1 MIEFRE
7 SLRMATSM
15 LLANKLRSSLTMLGI
30 VIGNASVVAMLG
42 IGQGA
47 QELATSQ
54 LEDLGPNVLFVL
66 PGSQRNRRASFNL
79 PKTLV
84 LSDAEAIADQ
94 VPSVAGVA
102 PEINRRLLVSHR
114 SLNTNATVVGTTPE
128 YPAIRNFAVA
138 QGRFLNILDLERHRR
153 VAVLGSE
160 IADRLYQTQT
170 PLGQNIRINNITFE
184 VIGVMETKGSSLGS
198 NQDEF
203 IFIPLD
209 TMVAQLVGRTS
220 PYGIELSWINV
231 KAQDGDSVRAAT
243 FQMENLLRLRHNI
256 QNGEDDF
263 GVSSAK
269 QMLDIVNTITGG
281 LTILLAAIAGISLI
295 VGGIG
300 VMNIMLVSVTERTQE
315 IGLRKALGAGEQD
328 ILSQFLIEAVIVSA
342 SGGVIGVV
350 LGMAIV
356 AIVGALS
363 PLITIISPTA
373 VVVSLTISGSIGL
386 FFGVVPARQAAKLD
400 PIVALRNA

>member
-7 SLRMATSM
+7 SLKMATSM

-47 QELATSQ
+47 QKLATSQ

-84 LSDAEAIADQ
+84 LSDAEAIAGQ

-114 SLNTNATVVGTTPE
+114 NLNTNATIVGTTPE
-128 YPAIRNFAVA
+128 YPAIRNFSVA

-231 KAQDGDSVRAAT
+231 KAKDGDSVGAAT

-256 QNGEDDF
+256 KNGEDDF

-356 AIVGALS
+356 AIVGSLS
-363 PLITIISPTA
+363 PLITVISPAA

>member
-7 SLRMATSM
+7 SLKMATSM
-15 LLANKLRSSLTMLGI
+15 LLANKLRTSLTMLGI

-42 IGQGA
+42 IGQGT
-47 QELATSQ
+47 QRLASSQ
-54 LEDLGPNVLFVL
+54 LEDLGPNVIFVL

-84 LSDAEAIADQ
+84 LSDSEAIAEQ
-94 VPSVAGVA
+94 VPSIDGVA

-114 SLNTNATVVGTTPE
+114 NLNTNAMVVGTTPE
-128 YPAIRNFAVA
+128 YPRIRNFAVA
-138 QGRFLNILDLERHRR
+138 EGRFLNILDLERSQR
-153 VAVLGSE
+153 VAVIGSE
-160 IADRLYQTQT
+160 IADRLYKTQT
-170 PLGQNIRINNITFE
+170 PIGQNIRINNITFE
-184 VIGVMETKGSSLGS
+184 IVGVMETKGASLGS

-209 TMVAQLVGRTS
+209 TMVSQIVGKTS
-220 PYGIELSWINV
+220 PYGIELSWINI
-231 KAQDGDSVRAAT
+231 KADDGDAVRAAT
-243 FQMENLLRLRHNI
+243 FQIENLLRLRHNI
-256 QNGEDDF
+256 KDGEDDF

-269 QMLDIVNTITGG
+269 QMLDIVGTITGG

-342 SGGVIGVV
+342 SGGVIGVI
-350 LGMAIV
+350 LGMGIV
-356 AIVGALS
+356 VIVGSVS
-363 PLITIISPTA
+363 PLITVISPLA
-373 VVVSLTISGSIGL
+373 VVVSLTISGGIGL

>member
-1 MIEFRE
+1 
-7 SLRMATSM
+7 M

-47 QELATSQ
+47 QRLATSQ

-84 LSDAEAIADQ
+84 LSDAEAIAAQ

-114 SLNTNATVVGTTPE
+114 NVNTNATVVGTTPE
-128 YPAIRNFAVA
+128 YPAIRNFSVA

-153 VAVLGSE
+153 VAVIGSE

-170 PLGQNIRINNITFE
+170 PLGQNIRISNITFE

-231 KAQDGDSVRAAT
+231 KAKDSNSVRAAT

-356 AIVGALS
+356 AIVGSLS
-363 PLITIISPTA
+363 PLITVISPTA

>member
-7 SLRMATSM
+7 SLKMATSM

-47 QELATSQ
+47 QRLATSQ

-84 LSDAEAIADQ
+84 LSDAEAIAAQ

-114 SLNTNATVVGTTPE
+114 NVNTNATVVGTTPE
-128 YPAIRNFAVA
+128 YPAIRNFSVA

-153 VAVLGSE
+153 VAVIGSE

-170 PLGQNIRINNITFE
+170 PLGQNIRISNITFE

-231 KAQDGDSVRAAT
+231 KAKDSNSVRAAT

-356 AIVGALS
+356 AIVGSLS
-363 PLITIISPTA
+363 PLITVISPTA

>member
-1 MIEFRE
+1 
-7 SLRMATSM
+7 M

-84 LSDAEAIADQ
+84 LSDAEAIAGQ

-114 SLNTNATVVGTTPE
+114 NLNTNATVVGTTPE
-128 YPAIRNFAVA
+128 YPAIRNFSVA

-231 KAQDGDSVRAAT
+231 KAKDSDSVGAAT

-256 QNGEDDF
+256 KNGEDDF

-356 AIVGALS
+356 AIVGSLS
-363 PLITIISPTA
+363 PLITVISPAA

>member
-1 MIEFRE
+1 
-7 SLRMATSM
+7 
-15 LLANKLRSSLTMLGI
+15 MLGI

-84 LSDAEAIADQ
+84 LSDAEAIAGQ

-114 SLNTNATVVGTTPE
+114 NLNTNATIVGTTPE
-128 YPAIRNFAVA
+128 YPAIRNFSVA

-231 KAQDGDSVRAAT
+231 KAKDGDSVGAAT

-256 QNGEDDF
+256 KNGEDDF

-356 AIVGALS
+356 AIVGSLS
-363 PLITIISPTA
+363 PLITVISPAA

>member
-7 SLRMATSM
+7 SLKMATNM

-42 IGQGA
+42 IGQGT
-47 QELATSQ
+47 QKLAASQ
-54 LEDLGPNVLFVL
+54 LADLGPNVMFVL
-66 PGSQRNRRASFNL
+66 PGSQRTRRATFNL
-79 PKTLV
+79 PRTLV
-84 LSDAEAIADQ
+84 LADAEAIAEQ
-94 VPSVAGVA
+94 VPSVEGVA

-114 SLNTNATVVGTTPE
+114 NLNTNAMVVGTTPE
-128 YPAIRNFAVA
+128 YPRIRSFNVD
-138 QGRFLNILDLERHRR
+138 QGRFLNILDLERARR
-153 VAVLGSE
+153 VAVIGSE
-160 IADRLYQTQT
+160 IADRLYKTQT
-170 PLGQNIRINNITFE
+170 PLGQTIRINNISFE
-184 VIGVMETKGSSLGS
+184 IIGVMETKGSTLGS

-203 IFIPLD
+203 IFIPLE
-209 TMVAQLVGRTS
+209 TMVAQIVGKTS

-231 KAQDGDSVRAAT
+231 KANDSEAIRAAK
-243 FQMENLLRLRHNI
+243 FQIENLLRLRHNI
-256 QNGEDDF
+256 QNNEDDF

-269 QMLDIVNTITGG
+269 QMLDIVSNITGG

-315 IGLRKALGAGEQD
+315 IGLRKALGAAEQD

-342 SGGVIGVV
+342 TGGVIGVV
-350 LGMAIV
+350 IGAGIV
-356 AIVGALS
+356 WIVGSAS
-363 PLITIISPTA
+363 PLMTVISPLA
-373 VVVSLTISGSIGL
+373 IGMSLTISGGIGL
-386 FFGVVPARQAAKLD
+386 FFGVFPARRAAKLD

>member
-1 MIEFRE
+1 
-7 SLRMATSM
+7 
-15 LLANKLRSSLTMLGI
+15 
-30 VIGNASVVAMLG
+30 MLG

-84 LSDAEAIADQ
+84 LSDAEAIAGQ

-114 SLNTNATVVGTTPE
+114 NLNTNATVVGTTPE
-128 YPAIRNFAVA
+128 YPAIRNFSVA

-231 KAQDGDSVRAAT
+231 KAKDSDSVGAAT

-256 QNGEDDF
+256 KNGEDDF

-356 AIVGALS
+356 AIVGSLS
-363 PLITIISPTA
+363 PLITVISPAA

>member
-7 SLRMATSM
+7 SLKMATSM

-47 QELATSQ
+47 QKLATSQ

-84 LSDAEAIADQ
+84 LSDAEAIAGQ

-114 SLNTNATVVGTTPE
+114 NLNTNATIVGTTPE
-128 YPAIRNFAVA
+128 YPAIRNFSVA

-184 VIGVMETKGSSLGS
+184 IIGVMETKGSSLGS

-231 KAQDGDSVRAAT
+231 KAKDGDSVGAAT

-256 QNGEDDF
+256 KNGEDDF

-356 AIVGALS
+356 AIVGSLS
-363 PLITIISPTA
+363 PLITVISPAA

>member
-1 MIEFRE
+1 
-7 SLRMATSM
+7 MATSM

-84 LSDAEAIADQ
+84 LSDAEAIAGQ

-114 SLNTNATVVGTTPE
+114 NLNTNATIVGTTPE
-128 YPAIRNFAVA
+128 YPAIRNFSVA

-231 KAQDGDSVRAAT
+231 KAKDGDSVGAAT

-256 QNGEDDF
+256 KNGEDDF

-356 AIVGALS
+356 AIVGSLS
-363 PLITIISPTA
+363 PLITVISPAA

>member
-1 MIEFRE
+1 
-7 SLRMATSM
+7 M

-47 QELATSQ
+47 QKLATSQ

-84 LSDAEAIADQ
+84 LSDAEAIAGQ

-114 SLNTNATVVGTTPE
+114 NLNTNATIVGTTPE
-128 YPAIRNFAVA
+128 YPAIRNFSVA

-231 KAQDGDSVRAAT
+231 KAKDSDSVGAAT

-256 QNGEDDF
+256 KNGEDDF

-356 AIVGALS
+356 AIVGSLS
-363 PLITIISPTA
+363 PLITVISPAA

>member
-1 MIEFRE
+1 
-7 SLRMATSM
+7 MATSM

-47 QELATSQ
+47 QRLATSQ

-84 LSDAEAIADQ
+84 LSDAEAIAAQ

-114 SLNTNATVVGTTPE
+114 NVNTNATVVGTTPE
-128 YPAIRNFAVA
+128 YPAIRNFSVA

-153 VAVLGSE
+153 VAVIGSE

-170 PLGQNIRINNITFE
+170 PLGQNIRISNITFE

-231 KAQDGDSVRAAT
+231 KAKDSNSVRAAT

-356 AIVGALS
+356 AIVGSLS
-363 PLITIISPTA
+363 PLITVISPTA

>member
-128 YPAIRNFAVA
+128 YPAIRNFSVA

-342 SGGVIGVV
+342 SGGVVGVV

-363 PLITIISPTA
+363 PLITIISPAA

>member
-7 SLRMATSM
+7 SLKMATSM

-47 QELATSQ
+47 QNLASSQ
-54 LEDLGPNVLFVL
+54 LEDLGPNVMFVL
-66 PGSQRNRRASFNL
+66 PGSQRNRRATFNL
-79 PKTLV
+79 PRTLV
-84 LSDAEAIADQ
+84 LSDAEAIASQ
-94 VPSVAGVA
+94 VPSVDGVA
-102 PEINRRLLVSHR
+102 PEINRRLLVAHR
-114 SLNTNATVVGTTPE
+114 NLNTNAMVTGTTPE
-128 YPAIRNFAVA
+128 YPRIRSFYVD
-138 QGRFLNILDLERHRR
+138 QGRFLNTLDLERSRR
-153 VAVLGSE
+153 VAVIGSE
-160 IADRLYQTQT
+160 IADRLYKTQA
-170 PLGQNIRINNITFE
+170 PIGQIIRINNIGFE
-184 VIGVMETKGSSLGS
+184 IIGVMESKGSSLGN
-198 NQDEF
+198 NQDEA

-209 TMVAQLVGRTS
+209 TMVSQIVGKTS
-220 PYGIELSWINV
+220 PYGIELSWINI
-231 KAQDGDSVRAAT
+231 KAKDSESIRAAK
-243 FQMENLLRLRHNI
+243 FQIENLLRLRHNI

-269 QMLDIVNTITGG
+269 QMLDIVSTITGG

-342 SGGVIGVV
+342 SGGVIGV
-350 LGMAIV
+350 AIGAGV
-356 AIVGALS
+356 VWIVGSLS
-363 PLITIISPTA
+363 PLITVISPLA
-373 VVVSLTISGSIGL
+373 IIMSLTISGGIGL
-386 FFGVVPARQAAKLD
+386 FFGVFPARRAAKLD

>member
-7 SLRMATSM
+7 SLKMATSM

-84 LSDAEAIADQ
+84 LSDAEAIAAQ

-128 YPAIRNFAVA
+128 YPAIRNFSVA

>member
-1 MIEFRE
+1 
-7 SLRMATSM
+7 MATSM

>member
-1 MIEFRE
+1 MEFRE
-7 SLRMATSM
+7 SLKMATSM

-84 LSDAEAIADQ
+84 LSDAEAIAGQ

-114 SLNTNATVVGTTPE
+114 NLNTNATIVGTTPE
-128 YPAIRNFAVA
+128 YPAIRNFSVA

-231 KAQDGDSVRAAT
+231 KAKDGDSVGAAT

-256 QNGEDDF
+256 KNGEDDF

-356 AIVGALS
+356 AIVGSLS
-363 PLITIISPTA
+363 PLITVISPAA

>member
-7 SLRMATSM
+7 SLKMATSM

-47 QELATSQ
+47 QNLASSQ
-54 LEDLGPNVLFVL
+54 LEDLGPNVMFVL

-79 PKTLV
+79 PRTLV
-84 LSDAEAIADQ
+84 LSDAEAIASQ
-94 VPSVAGVA
+94 VPSVDGVA
-102 PEINRRLLVSHR
+102 PEINRRLLVAHR
-114 SLNTNATVVGTTPE
+114 NLNTNAMVAGTTPE
-128 YPAIRNFAVA
+128 YPRIRSFYVD
-138 QGRFLNILDLERHRR
+138 QGRFLNTLDLERSRR
-153 VAVLGSE
+153 VAVIGSE
-160 IADRLYQTQT
+160 IADRLYKTQA
-170 PLGQNIRINNITFE
+170 PIGQIIRINNIGFE
-184 VIGVMETKGSSLGS
+184 IIGVMESKGSSLGN
-198 NQDEF
+198 NQDES

-209 TMVAQLVGRTS
+209 TMVSQIVGKTS
-220 PYGIELSWINV
+220 PYGIELSWINI
-231 KAQDGDSVRAAT
+231 KAQDSQSIRAAK
-243 FQMENLLRLRHNI
+243 FQIENLLRLRHNI

-269 QMLDIVNTITGG
+269 QMLDIVSTITGG

-342 SGGVIGVV
+342 SGGVIGV
-350 LGMAIV
+350 AIGAGV
-356 AIVGALS
+356 VWIVGSVS
-363 PLITIISPTA
+363 PLITVISPLA
-373 VVVSLTISGSIGL
+373 IVMSLTISGGIGL
-386 FFGVVPARQAAKLD
+386 FFGVFPARRAAKLD

>member
-7 SLRMATSM
+7 SLKMATSM

-84 LSDAEAIADQ
+84 LSDAEAIAGQ

-114 SLNTNATVVGTTPE
+114 NLNTNATIVGTTPE
-128 YPAIRNFAVA
+128 YPAIRNFSVA

-231 KAQDGDSVRAAT
+231 KAKDGDSVGAAT

-256 QNGEDDF
+256 KNGEDDF

-356 AIVGALS
+356 AIVGSLS
-363 PLITIISPTA
+363 PLITVISPAA

>member
-1 MIEFRE
+1 
-7 SLRMATSM
+7 MATSM

-138 QGRFLNILDLERHRR
+138 QGRFLNTLDLERHRR

-350 LGMAIV
+350 LGMGIV
-356 AIVGALS
+356 VIVGALS

>member
-1 MIEFRE
+1 MEFRE
-7 SLRMATSM
+7 SLKMATSM

-84 LSDAEAIADQ
+84 LSDAEAIAGQ

-114 SLNTNATVVGTTPE
+114 NLNTNATVVGTTPE
-128 YPAIRNFAVA
+128 YPAIRNFSVA

-231 KAQDGDSVRAAT
+231 KAKDSDSVGAAT

-256 QNGEDDF
+256 KNGEDDF

-363 PLITIISPTA
+363 PLITVISPVA

>member
-7 SLRMATSM
+7 SLKMATSM

-84 LSDAEAIADQ
+84 LSDAEAIAAQ

-128 YPAIRNFAVA
+128 YPAIRNFSVA

-160 IADRLYQTQT
+160 ITDRLYQTQT

>member
-1 MIEFRE
+1 
-7 SLRMATSM
+7 MATSM

-356 AIVGALS
+356 VIVGALS

>member
-1 MIEFRE
+1 VIEFRE
-7 SLRMATSM
+7 SLKMATSM

-114 SLNTNATVVGTTPE
+114 NLNTNATIVGTTPE
-128 YPAIRNFAVA
+128 YPAIRNFSVA

-231 KAQDGDSVRAAT
+231 KAKDGDSVGAAT

-256 QNGEDDF
+256 KNGEDDF

-356 AIVGALS
+356 AIVGSLS
-363 PLITIISPTA
+363 PLITVISPAA